1 MPKLVYFS
9 VTGQTRRFIAKLPH
23 IESVEITV
31 TNPFIEMDEPFI
43 LVVPTY
49 VSEVTEP
56 VNDFLETG
64 ENTRLCLG
72 LFGGGNRNFADL
84 YCFTVHDLEQQY
96 GLPVLHEFEFQG
108 SDYDVQKLES
118 ELVRVSQKTKRVSYF
133 NLNNEVNIPVDGMIP
148 LHKDKE
154 AVRAYFLEE
163 INMNTVFFYTLE
175 EKLGYLVREDY
186 IDGEMLENY
195 SDAFIKEIFQKVY
208 AHKFRFKSFM
218 AAYKFYTQY
227 ALKTNDGAKYLERY
241 EDRVVFNALF
251 LANVD
256 EQLARDIAEEM
267 ITQRYQPATPT
278 FLNAGKKRRGEL
290 VSCFLIDLDDS
301 MLSIGRGVNS
311 SLQLSRKGGGVGV
324 NLSNLRE
331 AGAPSKKIE
340 NASSGVVPVMKLL
353 EDSFSYSNQLGQR
366 NGAGAVYLN
375 VFHPDIYAFLST
387 KKENADEKIR
397 VKTLSLGLVVPD
409 KYYELLKTNRPMY
422 LFSPYDVERAY
433 GKPFSYIDITEKY
446 DEMVANDA
454 ISKTKINAREL
465 EQEISRLQQE
475 SGYPYIINIDT
486 VNRANPVAGKV
497 IMSNL
502 CSEIFQPQEPSILN
516 DDLSY
521 NVTGTDIS
529 CNLGSTNI
537 PNILT
542 SPNFGKSIEVAVR
555 ALTTVTEHT
564 AINEVPT
571 IKKGNDL
578 YHTIGLGAMGL
589 HTAFARNQ
597 MAYGTPES
605 LEFTD
610 AYFRS
615 LNYYSL
621 LASNK
626 IAKEKGQAFHNFEKS
641 KYADGSYF
649 DTYLEKEFAFQS
661 EIVAAIFKNV
671 GIPSRADWEEL
682 KQAIQTHGLYHRN
695 RLAIAPNGSISY
707 INETSAS
714 LHPITQRIEHR
725 QEKTVGAIFYPAPYL
740 SNETMPYYTSA
751 FDMDQRQII
760 DVYAAAQPHIDQG
773 MSLTLFMR
781 SQIPEGLYEWKIG
794 KPAAMTTRD
803 LNRLRNYA
811 FSKGIKSLY
820 YVRTYTDDGE
830 IIGANS
836 CESCMV

>member
-1 MPKLVYFS
+1 
-9 VTGQTRRFIAKLPH
+9 I
-23 IESVEITV
+23 
-31 TNPFIEMDEPFI
+31 
-43 LVVPTY
+43 
-49 VSEVTEP
+49 
-56 VNDFLETG
+56 
-64 ENTRLCLG
+64 
-72 LFGGGNRNFADL
+72 
-84 YCFTVHDLEQQY
+84 
-96 GLPVLHEFEFQG
+96 
-108 SDYDVQKLES
+108 
-118 ELVRVSQKTKRVSYF
+118 
-133 NLNNEVNIPVDGMIP
+133 
-148 LHKDKE
+148 
-154 AVRAYFLEE
+154 
-163 INMNTVFFYTLE
+163 
-175 EKLGYLVREDY
+175 
-186 IDGEMLENY
+186 
-195 SDAFIKEIFQKVY
+195 
-208 AHKFRFKSFM
+208 
-218 AAYKFYTQY
+218 
-227 ALKTNDGAKYLERY
+227 
-241 EDRVVFNALF
+241 
-251 LANVD
+251 
-256 EQLARDIAEEM
+256 
-267 ITQRYQPATPT
+267 
-278 FLNAGKKRRGEL
+278 
-290 VSCFLIDLDDS
+290 
-301 MLSIGRGVNS
+301 
-311 SLQLSRKGGGVGV
+311 
-324 NLSNLRE
+324 
-331 AGAPSKKIE
+331 
-340 NASSGVVPVMKLL
+340 
-353 EDSFSYSNQLGQR
+353 
-366 NGAGAVYLN
+366 
-375 VFHPDIYAFLST
+375 
-387 KKENADEKIR
+387 
-397 VKTLSLGLVVPD
+397 
-409 KYYELLKTNRPMY
+409 
-422 LFSPYDVERAY
+422 
-433 GKPFSYIDITEKY
+433 
-446 DEMVANDA
+446 
-454 ISKTKINAREL
+454 
-465 EQEISRLQQE
+465 
-475 SGYPYIINIDT
+475 
-486 VNRANPVAGKV
+486 
-497 IMSNL
+497 
-502 CSEIFQPQEPSILN
+502 
-516 DDLSY
+516 
-521 NVTGTDIS
+521 TGTDIS

-542 SPNFGKSIEVAVR
+542 SPDFGKSVEVAVR

-661 EIVAAIFKNV
+661 EKVAAIFKNV